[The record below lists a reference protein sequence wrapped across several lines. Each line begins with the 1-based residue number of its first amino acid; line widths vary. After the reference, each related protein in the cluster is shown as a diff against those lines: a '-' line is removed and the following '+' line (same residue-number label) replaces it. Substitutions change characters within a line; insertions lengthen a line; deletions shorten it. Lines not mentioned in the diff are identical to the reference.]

1 MTDHPLDPARD
12 RLVAALLGELA
23 VDERAELERQL
34 AADDTLRRDRDE
46 LELGRRAAAAAA
58 AATRPGADDFAFA
71 WPPEPARPRRGL
83 GHTLLAVAAGFL
95 LAALTFS
102 ALLLLGL
109 RLDRSGGAL
118 VIGFAAPTEPAAAAG
133 DALLAALPTATEPP
147 LSRAELAAG
156 LDAVLQV
163 TAVRFAALE
172 RRQAETQAVI
182 SRSLYDALSS
192 NQLRQTEAL
201 STEIRLAVLDG
212 GASRWPQRARPSTG
226 FVNPSDDQPGDFPHD
241 GLPKGEFQ

>member
-12 RLVAALLGELA
+12 RLVAALLGELT

-34 AADDTLRRDRDE
+34 AADDGLRRDHDE
-46 LELGRRAAAAAA
+46 LELGRRAAAAAGA
-58 AATRPGADDFAFA
+58 AARPDADDFVFA
-71 WPPEPARPRRGL
+71 WPPVPARPSRGL
-83 GHTLLAVAAGFL
+83 GRTLLAVAAGFFV
-95 LAALTFS
+95 AALSFS
-102 ALLLLGL
+102 ALLVLGL
-109 RLDRSGGAL
+109 RVDRGAGAL
-118 VIGFAAPTEPAAAAG
+118 VIGFAAPTAPAAAAG
-133 DALLAALPTATEPP
+133 DALLAALPPTTETP

-163 TAVRFAALE
+163 TAVRFTALE

-192 NQLRQTEAL
+192 NQQRQTEAL

-212 GASRWPQRARPSTG
+212 GVSRWPQRAQPSADAVNQVARP
-226 FVNPSDDQPGDFPHD
+226 
-241 GLPKGEFQ
+241 GEFPQGEMQ